1 MYSQQQKDEIINQIC
16 IEIESGKSLRS
27 VLKNEGM
34 PNTQAFYDWIDS
46 DVEKSKQYVRAC
58 EARAD
63 SIFED
68 ILDIAD
74 DSSNDIQFI
83 DNGDFEIEKTN
94 QENIQRSRL
103 RVDARKWMLGKM
115 NPKKYGDKIQN
126 EHSGEINIQ
135 PIFPD
140 A

>member
-1 MYSQQQKDEIINQIC
+1 MYSQQQKDEIIDDIC
-16 IEIESGKSLRS
+16 NEIQTGKSLRS

-46 DVEKSKQYVRAC
+46 DAEKSKQYVRAC

-74 DSSNDIQFI
+74 DSTNDTQFI
-83 DNGDFEIEKTN
+83 DIGDVEIEKTN